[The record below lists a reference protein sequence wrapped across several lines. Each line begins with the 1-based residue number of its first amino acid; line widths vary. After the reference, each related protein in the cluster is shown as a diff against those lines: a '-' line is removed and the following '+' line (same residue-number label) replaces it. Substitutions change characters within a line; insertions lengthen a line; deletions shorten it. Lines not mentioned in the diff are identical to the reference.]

1 MPMRYSLLLP
11 PQLSRPEQAVP
22 FALLTQRSGAH
33 RLWQGQGLAVD
44 SHHLVAWLAGQ
55 GIRVRSGFGVSLMPL
70 RSPYQAAVEAR
81 SVALATGR
89 SVVAGFG
96 PGGIAGQRSFLGRP
110 YASQLGASREY
121 VRTVRGLLAGG
132 ATEVHGAEFATSA
145 RLVELPA
152 PRVSVGLGVLRERMA
167 VLAGEAAD
175 TAVTWLASASY
186 LDGTL
191 LPALRK
197 GAQQREA
204 RQREE
209 GAAREGPWVTAYV
222 PVGLSGPGRTAA
234 GLAHAACGAH
244 VQAPHYREA
253 LRRSG
258 IAVEGDGSTED
269 AVRLVDGGVFLHGTA
284 EEIHARLGEYRALG
298 VDEVVLNATGVALTK
313 GVRAAESDL
322 REILEAAPQQ
332 GGTGGEE

>member
-1 MPMRYSLLLP
+1 MPMRFSLQLP
-11 PQLSRPEQAVP
+11 PQLTRPEQAVP
-22 FALLTQRSGAH
+22 FALLTQRPGAH

-96 PGGIAGQRSFLGRP
+96 PGGIAGQRAFLGRP
-110 YASQLGASREY
+110 YASQLGAVREY
-121 VRTVRGLLAGG
+121 VRIVRGLLRG
-132 ATEVHGAEFATSA
+132 APTDVTGAEFATSA

-152 PRVSVGLGVLRERMA
+152 PRVLVGLGVLRERMA
-167 VLAGEAAD
+167 LLAGETAD

-186 LDGTL
+186 LGETL

-197 GAQQREA
+197 GA
-204 RQREE
+204 E
-209 GAAREGPWVTAYV
+209 GRAGGGPPHVAAYV
-222 PVGLSGPGRTAA
+222 PVGLSGPGRTPAE
-234 GLAHAACGAH
+234 LAHAACGAH
-244 VQAPHYREA
+244 LRAPHYREA

-258 IAVEGDGSTED
+258 IAVDGDGSTED
-269 AVRLVDGGVFLHGTA
+269 AAKLVDGGVFLHGTA
-284 EEIHARLGEYRALG
+284 EEIHARLDEYRALG

-313 GVRAAESDL
+313 GVRAAERDL
-322 REILEAAPQQ
+322 GEILEAAPQP
-332 GGTGGEE
+332 GGTGGEQ